1 VFEQKKSKGNPKKT
15 LFTIIKLGIGLTLL
29 ILLLFS
35 GDTESKLIEV
45 FTSFRLEYIIALVLL
60 QIVMNIVSSLKWGLF
75 IKERGISVPLI
86 RLFNLYLI
94 GKFFNNFMPS
104 MVGGD
109 ITRTFLLGRQ
119 IDSHSKSAASVFLER
134 FTGLIAMILLAIV
147 FTLFNLQ
154 ILSEPVISI
163 SIGIIIIGCVVFFIL
178 LFNPSFIDKIEQRTK
193 SIRLIQK
200 VVRIIKKLFNDI
212 LFFRNRYEL
221 LLFAMLYSFLF
232 HFLTFVNVYI
242 CCLAI
247 GLSPSFLDIA
257 VVTPIILLVVTIPVS
272 PNNIGWWEWTFSVLL
287 VHVGATI
294 AEGLAVALILR
305 ANTVLFSLAGGIMF
319 LFEKSVQKETLKI
332 KEN

>member
-1 VFEQKKSKGNPKKT
+1 MFEQKSSKGTSKKT
-15 LFTIIKLGIGLTLL
+15 LFTIIKLCLGLALL
-29 ILLLFS
+29 AALLFP
-35 GDTESKLIEV
+35 GDTASKLIEV

-60 QIVMNIVSSLKWGLF
+60 QIIMNIVSSLKWRLF
-75 IKERGISVPLI
+75 IKERGISVSLI
-86 RLFNLYLI
+86 RLFSLYLI
-94 GKFFNNFMPS
+94 GKFFNNFVPS

-109 ITRTFLLGRQ
+109 VTRIYLLGRQ

-147 FTLFNLQ
+147 FSLFNLE
-154 ILSEPVISI
+154 ILSEPIISI
-163 SIGIIIIGCVVFFIL
+163 SIGILIIGCAVFFIL
-178 LFNPSFIDKIEQRTK
+178 LFNLSFIDKIEQKTK

-200 VVRIIKKLFNDI
+200 VVRIIKKLFNNI
-212 LFFRNRYEL
+212 LFFKNRYKL

-232 HFLTFVNVYI
+232 HLFTCVNVYI

-294 AEGLAVALILR
+294 TEGLAVALILR
-305 ANTVLFSLAGGIMF
+305 ANTLLFSTAGGILF
-319 LFEKSVQKETLKI
+319 LFEKSGRNSTLKI